1 MVQSTQTQPLINAY
15 NKSLEQEWILAHKG
29 DPDNTPLY
37 MSLSDLVLRSPGE
50 IIAETLIL

>member
-29 DPDNTPLY
+29 DPDNTSLY
-37 MSLSDLVLRSPGE
+37 MSLSDLVLGSPGE